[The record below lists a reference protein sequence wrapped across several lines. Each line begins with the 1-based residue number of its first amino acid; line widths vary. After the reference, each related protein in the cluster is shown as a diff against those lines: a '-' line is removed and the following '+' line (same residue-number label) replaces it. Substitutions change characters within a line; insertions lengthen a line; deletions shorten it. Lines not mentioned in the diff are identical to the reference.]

1 MVRFLQRRMT
11 FLLCMFLLSAC
22 AAVSAHNA
30 KPVAIP
36 TVSEEDVAAATK
48 QAHQTLNVLLTALIA
63 PKPSYD
69 YLGLK
74 VRFNTPDGSFDDNWT
89 EPLDY
94 YQGIFT
100 IRMLDGLTF
109 DHNLHPDHVL
119 DIPLHRV
126 VDWMI
131 VEKDGNLIGGFTI
144 RLGYEHMTPAQK
156 KEFLKITGYKIKN

>member
-1 MVRFLQRRMT
+1 MVQLLQRRMT
-11 FLLCMFLLSAC
+11 FLLCMLLLSAC
-22 AAVSAHNA
+22 AASTRSS

-36 TVSEEDVAAATK
+36 TVSEEDVDVATK
-48 QAHQTLNVLLTALIA
+48 QAHQTLNVLLTALSA

-126 VDWMI
+126 IDWMI

-144 RLGYEHMTPAQK
+144 RLAYSHMTFDQR
-156 KEFLKITGYKIKN
+156 KEFLKITGYKIKE